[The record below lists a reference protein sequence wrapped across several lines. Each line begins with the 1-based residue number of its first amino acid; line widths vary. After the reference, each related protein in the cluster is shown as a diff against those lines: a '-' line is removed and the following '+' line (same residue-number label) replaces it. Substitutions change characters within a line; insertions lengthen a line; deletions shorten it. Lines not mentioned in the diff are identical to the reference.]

1 MKKKANIEKVVMDG
15 SRRGTDVIG
24 DDETIRFWVGEDIYL
39 ECHIKDGR
47 LNVRSTPVGSS
58 WSAMWFLSGL
68 INQDVIERKH
78 NNEHL

>member
-58 WSAMWFLSGL
+58 HQLSIRPVVGNVVS
-68 INQDVIERKH
+68 IGID
-78 NNEHL
+78 